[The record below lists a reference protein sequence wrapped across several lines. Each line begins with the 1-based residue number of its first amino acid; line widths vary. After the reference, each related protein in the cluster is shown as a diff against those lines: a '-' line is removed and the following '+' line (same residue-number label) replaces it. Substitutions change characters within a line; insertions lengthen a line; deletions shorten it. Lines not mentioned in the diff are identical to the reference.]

1 MSMYATYSPEDNKL
15 RLYPSS
21 RLPKDLYDRVKAA
34 GFIWAPKQ
42 ELFVAPA
49 WTPTREDLLTE
60 LCGEIGDEDTSL
72 VDRAEER
79 AERFEDY
86 SDKREA
92 DAHQAHAAVDAIADN
107 IPLGQPILVG
117 HHSERHARKDA
128 ERIRNGMTKA
138 VKMWETAKYW
148 TQRAAGA
155 IHHAKYKERPDVRA
169 RRIKGL
175 EAEIRKCK
183 ARYTPSDNKVLMQKE
198 YSYATGIY
206 SAEEVPHVW
215 CAPRGGRGGSW
226 VPVYRLPA
234 IEAGEQR
241 WIAHYENRLA
251 YERAM
256 LAEQGGTAA
265 DKYIFEIGGQV
276 RRRGDWYVITKINRV
291 GGVVN
296 SVSVLGHFASTV
308 TMDEIS
314 DYKAPQ
320 AGDAAKVAAVTDKGP
335 ICNYPGEGFH
345 GITQAMWD
353 SAYKDHKGT
362 QTKRG
367 NEQYGTHRVR
377 FMANYKLRGLG
388 LKIKDQWG
396 HEPVWITDAKRKD
409 APKPTK
415 AAAPKLPE
423 VEREAKTYT
432 PRKAEEPTVFDAM
445 ADSLKAG
452 VKVVTAPQLFPTPP
466 DLAARLVEL
475 ANLHEGHRILE
486 PSAGTGNL
494 VRAIRAVA
502 PDAAIDA
509 VEISPELAPLS
520 QKWAT
525 SIRCADFLELNG
537 ELGTFDRIIMNPPF
551 TNGADI
557 KHIEHARTKLKPG
570 GRLVAI
576 CANGPRQ
583 RETLMPE
590 AGEWHDLSEGSF
602 NESGTNVNAA
612 IVVFDAQPAPQEGCL
627 F

>member
-49 WTPTREDLLTE
+49 WTPAREDLLTE

-92 DAHQAHAAVDAIADN
+92 DAHQAHKAVDAIADN

-138 VKMWETAKYW
+138 VKMWETSKYW
-148 TQRAAGA
+148 TARAAGA

-198 YSYATGIY
+198 YSYATGTY
-206 SAEEVPHVW
+206 GAEEVPHVW

-226 VPVYRLPA
+226 VPVHRLPA

-265 DKYIFEIGGQV
+265 DKYDFQIGGQV

-296 SVSVLGHFASTV
+296 SVSVLAHFASTV

-320 AGDAAKVAAVTDKGP
+320 EGDAARVAAVTDKGP

-353 SAYKDHKGT
+353 SAYKDHKGS

-367 NEQYGTHRVR
+367 NEQFGTHRVR
-377 FMANYKLRGLG
+377 FMANFKLRGLG

-409 APKPTK
+409 APRPTT
-415 AAAPKLPE
+415 AAAHKLPE

-466 DLAARLVEL
+466 DLATRLIEL
-475 ANLHEGHRILE
+475 ADIQPNHTVLE
-486 PSAGTGNL
+486 PSAGTGRLAEEIAKRRFGSL
-494 VRAIRAVA
+494 VL
-502 PDAAIDA
+502 
-509 VEISPELAPLS
+509 VEINADLCQCLRAKSLHVL
-520 QKWAT
+520 Q
-525 SIRCADFLELNG
+525 RDFLELNG
-537 ELGTFDRIIMNPPF
+537 ELGTFDRIVMNPPF

-557 KHIEHARTKLKPG
+557 KHIEHARAKLKPG

-590 AGEWHDLSEGSF
+590 AGEWYDLPEGSF
-602 NESGTNVNAA
+602 KDSGTNVNAA
-612 IVVFDAQPAPQEGCL
+612 IVVFDSTSAPQEGCL